1 MSCLIVLEHSIGFC
15 CFELYITFE
24 FVYYFSGE
32 IFTTLNNVKGFIFLE
47 IVNDTKKKPTKNSKR
62 QNCAFIYSSIKIV
75 NLLSFFY
82 S

>member
-1 MSCLIVLEHSIGFC
+1 MSCLIVLEQSIGFC

-47 IVNDTKKKPTKNSKR
+47 IVNDTKKKTYQK
-62 QNCAFIYSSIKIV
+62 
-75 NLLSFFY
+75 L
-82 S
+82 